1 MTGWEPSY
9 ASDSGRSEAKVEMIL
24 ERNDTGEVD
33 PERAVALR
41 NDGDGEA
48 SGGCRPDLLII
59 PPGGIAPERSL

>member
-1 MTGWEPSY
+1 
-9 ASDSGRSEAKVEMIL
+9 MIL

-59 PPGGIAPERSL
+59 PPGGIAPERPL